1 MAVEAQPAAFMND
14 LRFYF
19 RGNSSAAATRWFPF
33 LGGGTLV
40 LQVSESSAPN
50 IIHA

>member
-19 RGNSSAAATRWFPF
+19 RGNSSARPLAGSHFWGAERW
-33 LGGGTLV
+33 
-40 LQVSESSAPN
+40 SSR
-50 IIHA
+50 